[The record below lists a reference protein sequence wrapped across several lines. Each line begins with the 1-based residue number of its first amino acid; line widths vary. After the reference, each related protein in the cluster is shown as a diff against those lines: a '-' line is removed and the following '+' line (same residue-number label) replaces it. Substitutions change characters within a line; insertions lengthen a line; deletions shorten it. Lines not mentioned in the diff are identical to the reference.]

1 MKLWNSNVQPCL
13 VMALTNYF
21 VLHVFIPNTVYKGQ
35 KLINDVAKKTPP
47 NTNNTIPNV
56 PATVPVVN
64 KIVTITA
71 KAILIALSTE
81 PMFFFIQ
88 FNFWF
93 KK

>member
-1 MKLWNSNVQPCL
+1 
-13 VMALTNYF
+13 MAVTNYF
-21 VLHVFIPNTVYKGQ
+21 ILQVFIPNIVYKGQ
-35 KLINDVAKKTPP
+35 KLIKDVAKKTPP

-56 PATVPVVN
+56 PETVPVVN